1 MPHIWATRYAVASC
15 HVERPLDDRVW
26 ARFSR
31 LQAARPGGFRIAAL
45 MRPPD
50 PETGE
55 DETIWLE
62 RARTAAAH
70 GPLGHHTHWT
80 SPTHARPSSLDRG
93 GGDAGERVRREGAW
107 LREQGLRPTLF
118 CGGGWYMDESVA
130 RAVAELGYADCTATS
145 FRPPYLDDGAPRLS
159 LDAPGRL
166 ALPNGGELLE
176 LPTTHSLGMAARA
189 AASVRG
195 PSDLVVHVYFHD
207 TDLLD
212 RRRALALRF
221 ALEVLGR
228 RRTATDLDRLAE
240 LADGDVP
247 VEDLVVALGENR
259 PVE

>member
-80 SPTHARPSSLDRG
+80 SPTHARPTPAAADP
-93 GGDAGERVRREGAW
+93 GERVRREGEW

-130 RAVAELGYADCTATS
+130 RAVAGLGYADCTATS
-145 FRPPYLDDGAPRLS
+145 FRPPYLDDGAPRLA

-166 ALPNGGELLE
+166 ALPDGGELLE

-189 AASVRG
+189 AFSRRD
-195 PSDLVVHVYFHD
+195 PREPVVHVYFHD

-212 RRRALALRF
+212 RRRALALRL

-228 RRTATDLDRLAE
+228 RRTPVDLDELAE

-247 VEDLVVALGENR
+247 VEDLVVALGENA